1 MDVLPSI
8 YGSSAPPES
17 LSSSKSLTSW
27 LGNSSSEKIPEE
39 EGSDA
44 FLLEAMICSICFLI
58 FDEPKQLECGHS
70 FCAKCIDQLYNVHEM
85 DQQYTCPLCRAHF
98 NSPPVVNYSLK
109 SLISRIKEKD
119 AMVKYCHQ
127 CSKATKPE
135 DQYCCDDC
143 NHINRIERIYCGL
156 CVINGHAKK
165 GHAVSKFGDLKERIK
180 TAQQELQEMINATVQ
195 FLKQCKELTM
205 DRITCMN
212 DLFKLL
218 DEQYIQFKVI
228 ETALNTNEFLSKKD
242 IEMRLEHAR
251 RLHGIYMRSASEF
264 AGFVNNMF
272 NEIRVLVEKT
282 GVELAGYAIY
292 GDIVNK
298 KELIEQSAQEQT
310 RSWFEYQRTGRVSAL
325 CSALARRNAAIARR
339 HIMTCTPRSE
349 EIIVNVIPPTLFAT
363 STTSILPVSGN
374 GIFYALYVTPFFEVD
389 QKCCAA
395 DEMIIL
401 EQTRSEAVEISIDW
415 KYVER
420 LLSRKLIPDVPK
432 HDKYPTP
439 SGWRPPNPRPDL
451 TFYVERNRDHLLPL
465 YLETRRDQLDP
476 KTLEF
481 EYVELVLVKKI
492 HGDVFE
498 CERKMREYLEE
509 YLQHPIAT
517 HVDELKGFIRIKD
530 IIFVSKMISQK
541 IFFEPRYEKNL
552 LLSSSRLIL

>member
-109 SLISRIKEKD
+109 EGDFSGLISRIKEKD

-143 NHINRIERIYCGL
+143 NHINRIE
-156 CVINGHAKK
+156 

-180 TAQQELQEMINATVQ
+180 TAQQELQEMINAT
-195 FLKQCKELTM
+195 
-205 DRITCMN
+205 
-212 DLFKLL
+212 
-218 DEQYIQFKVI
+218 
-228 ETALNTNEFLSKKD
+228 D

-251 RLHGIYMRSASEF
+251 RLHGIYMRRMSVYIVLTKDYVYGAEDELCMTKYFVCCSWLSNSLSCEYLSQRDLFSVTYSASKIPLDSASEF

-374 GIFYALYVTPFFEVD
+374 GIF
-389 QKCCAA
+389 K
-395 DEMIIL
+395 
-401 EQTRSEAVEISIDW
+401 QTRSEAVEISIDW

-517 HVDELKGFIRIKD
+517 HVDELKGFIRIKGAD
-530 IIFVSKMISQK
+530 RAVVEQCLYDFGFEYEDFFVS
-541 IFFEPRYEKNL
+541 
-552 LLSSSRLIL
+552 